1 MLGRSIAVGM
11 FALMLLSM
19 VPSVHADDTQAASNL
34 LTDGVSSNGY
44 VCDPDG
50 CSPNDGT
57 DWWRIYAYKGDI
69 VSITFSG
76 SMSNAAWWCPGD
88 GWEGDYSMHDESG
101 SQVATMGRSDDNP
114 SGTLSKTMA
123 QAGYVYVKIKGK
135 DSWCN
140 DGFDYT
146 LLASIDKTDRDTDED
161 GFVDSDDDCDLIV
174 GTSTN
179 DRQGCIDSDS
189 DGWSDTDSGWDVQNG
204 ADAFENDATQWRD
217 RDFDGYG
224 DNILGNQPD
233 HCPDSRGYSTSD
245 RYGCIDSDGDSYS
258 DADPGG
264 LNGLEPWY
272 AHPNGLADA
281 FPLEVTQWQDTDGDG
296 YGDNWDDPMWNETH
310 TEWGIGQWLE
320 VAYQPDACPFILGPS
335 FADRYGC
342 PDADGDAWSD
352 PGENWTAVDGADAFP
367 FEPTQWRDRDY
378 DGYGDN
384 QTEGAK
390 LIDDFP
396 DNPTQFRDT
405 DEDGWGDNQT
415 YGATQIDD
423 FPMIPSQYRDT
434 DGDGYGDNLNGFE
447 GDVCMNSN
455 AEEVESGW
463 ISRFD
468 RLGCRDVDKDGYSDP
483 TDDWIAHP
491 QGFAD
496 AFPNDSSQ
504 WYDTDNDGFGDN
516 MEYFDGQAWRLA
528 YRGDGCKTTYGLST
542 FDRWGC
548 PDSDEDGWS
557 DPTPYWLASP
567 GGTGDAWPEDPTQ
580 WHDRDGDGR
589 GDNPSGTTA
598 DVCPSQ
604 PGTSVGPSSGGDRW
618 GCPDTDGDGWSNLGD
633 AFIHEPT
640 QWRDSDGDGYGDEVD
655 GNEAD
660 ACPTIRGTSILD
672 RLGCRDTDGDGWSDP
687 TDGWDAHPYG
697 SADAFPTEALQ
708 WKDSDGDGFGDV
720 PLGALRDDCPE
731 EFGTSIRDLQGCE
744 DNNGDGWSNEYGE
757 WNAALAIM
765 GEDPAAS
772 WLTYLIVGI
781 SFILGASA
789 ALIVRTMRSE
799 DEKSLTEE
807 LLVGDDSS
815 MNSAVLPHASEI
827 ALPDL
832 AIPLPPPP
840 GGENDA

>member
-1 MLGRSIAVGM
+1 MLGRSIAIGM
-11 FALMLLSM
+11 FALMVLSM
-19 VPSVHADDTQAASNL
+19 VPSVHADDTQASSNL

-69 VSITFSG
+69 VSIAFSG

-114 SGTLSKTMA
+114 SGTLSKTMS

-135 DSWCN
+135 NSWCN

-179 DRQGCIDSDS
+179 DRQGCIDTDS

-296 YGDNWDDPMWNETH
+296 YGDNWDDPMWNQTH
-310 TEWGIGQWLE
+310 LEWGIGQWLE
-320 VAYQPDACPFILGPS
+320 TAHQPDACPFILGVS

-352 PGENWTAVDGADAFP
+352 PGENWTAADGADAFP
-367 FEPTQWRDRDY
+367 FEPTQWRDRDF

-384 QTEGAK
+384 QSEGAN

-405 DEDGWGDNQT
+405 DLDGWGDNQT

-423 FPMIPSQYRDT
+423 FPMVPSQYRDS
-434 DGDGYGDNLNGFE
+434 DGDGYGDNLTGFE

-468 RLGCRDVDKDGYSDP
+468 RLGCRDVDKDG
-483 TDDWIAHP
+483 
-491 QGFAD
+491 
-496 AFPNDSSQ
+496 
-504 WYDTDNDGFGDN
+504 
-516 MEYFDGQAWRLA
+516 
-528 YRGDGCKTTYGLST
+528 
-542 FDRWGC
+542 
-548 PDSDEDGWS
+548 
-557 DPTPYWLASP
+557 
-567 GGTGDAWPEDPTQ
+567 
-580 WHDRDGDGR
+580 
-589 GDNPSGTTA
+589 
-598 DVCPSQ
+598 
-604 PGTSVGPSSGGDRW
+604 
-618 GCPDTDGDGWSNLGD
+618 
-633 AFIHEPT
+633 
-640 QWRDSDGDGYGDEVD
+640 
-655 GNEAD
+655 
-660 ACPTIRGTSILD
+660 
-672 RLGCRDTDGDGWSDP
+672 
-687 TDGWDAHPYG
+687 
-697 SADAFPTEALQ
+697 
-708 WKDSDGDGFGDV
+708 
-720 PLGALRDDCPE
+720 
-731 EFGTSIRDLQGCE
+731 
-744 DNNGDGWSNEYGE
+744 
-757 WNAALAIM
+757 
-765 GEDPAAS
+765 
-772 WLTYLIVGI
+772 
-781 SFILGASA
+781 
-789 ALIVRTMRSE
+789 
-799 DEKSLTEE
+799 
-807 LLVGDDSS
+807 
-815 MNSAVLPHASEI
+815 
-827 ALPDL
+827 
-832 AIPLPPPP
+832 
-840 GGENDA
+840 